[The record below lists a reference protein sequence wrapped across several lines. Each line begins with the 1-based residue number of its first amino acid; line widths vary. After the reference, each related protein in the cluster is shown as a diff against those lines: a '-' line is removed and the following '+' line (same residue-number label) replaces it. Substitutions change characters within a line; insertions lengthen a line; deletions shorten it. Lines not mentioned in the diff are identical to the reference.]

1 VTHLAHIQH
10 RTDWL
15 VGIPVSALLV
25 AGAATG
31 TVPFSLNETLGFVT
45 GALAVWLLV
54 RESIWTWPA
63 GIANAGF
70 FLVLF
75 AEARFFAD
83 SALQLVFIALGAWG
97 WWYWR
102 HGATGRRS
110 RPIARVRLSEA
121 AVLAA
126 LVAAASY
133 GMFLYLRSVGDSA
146 PLADAVT
153 TALSLAAMWMQARKH
168 VENWLVWLAAD
179 AIYIPLYA
187 VKGLPL
193 TAVLYVVF
201 ALMCVKGW
209 RDWRRTIAARGSRP
223 WQHGAVLGKFL
234 PFHTGHEHLI
244 RTALGRVRN
253 LTVIVVA
260 RRDQPIPGAVRGR
273 WIEEAF
279 PDARVV
285 VLDQHDVGLADDDT
299 AGWARETIRAV
310 GRAPDV
316 VFKSEDYGDAWAEA
330 MGAEHVL
337 VDRRRRTVPISA
349 TRIRRD
355 PLDVV
360 RAGAES
366 TGKTTLA
373 RSLAERYGTVWNPE
387 FGHVYSWFRE
397 RPADEWDSW
406 TTGEFVEIAQTQN
419 WYEDF
424 MATQAS
430 RVLFC
435 DTNAWTTGLFHE
447 LYLGERSP
455 EVDRFAEREYDLAI
469 VCDPMTPF
477 EQDEFGARRD
487 GPHRVAMHEAYLEHL
502 DTTGTPYVVVAGT
515 HARRMQQATAAVDA
529 LLAQPL
535 AA

>member
-1 VTHLAHIQH
+1 MT
-10 RTDWL
+10 
-15 VGIPVSALLV
+15 
-25 AGAATG
+25 
-31 TVPFSLNETLGFVT
+31 ETLGFVT

-83 SALQLVFIALGAWG
+83 SALQLVYIALGVWG

-102 HGATGRRS
+102 HGAAGRRS
-110 RPIARVRLSEA
+110 RPIARVRLPETV
-121 AVLAA
+121 VLAA
-126 LVAAASY
+126 ATVAASY
-133 GMFLYLRSVGDSA
+133 GMYLYLRSVGDSA

-153 TALSLAAMWMQARKH
+153 TALSLAATWMQARKLI
-168 VENWLVWLAAD
+168 ENWLVWLAAD

-187 VKGLPL
+187 VKDLPL

-223 WQHGAVLGKFL
+223 WAQGVVLGKFL

-260 RRDQPIPGAVRGR
+260 RGDQAIPGATRGR

-285 VLDQHDVGLADDDT
+285 VLDQDEVGLADHDT
-299 AGWARETIRAV
+299 DGWARETIRAV

-316 VFKSEDYGDAWAEA
+316 VFTSEDYGDAWAAA

-337 VDRRRRTVPISA
+337 VDRRRRAVPISA

-355 PLDVV
+355 PQRHFEYLSRGARAHYVKRVV
-360 RAGAES
+360 LLGAES

-373 RSLAERYGTVWNPE
+373 RALAEHYGTVWNPE
-387 FGHVYSWFRE
+387 FGHVYSWFRAE
-397 RPADEWDSW
+397 PADDWASW

-424 MATQAS
+424 MATQAR

-435 DTNAWTTGLFHE
+435 DTSAWTTNLFHE
-447 LYLGERSP
+447 LYLGERSA
-455 EVDRFAEREYDLAI
+455 EVDRLAGREYDLAI

-477 EQDEFGARRD
+477 AQDEFGARRD
-487 GPHRVAMHEAYLEHL
+487 GPHRAAMHEAYIRHL
-502 DTTGTPYVVVAGT
+502 DETGARYVVVAGT
-515 HARRMQQATAAVDA
+515 HAQRMQQATAAVDA
-529 LLAQPL
+529 LLAEPAVV